1 MHRTCSDD
9 QLPNANASTY
19 PAIAAAN
26 TGTVLRAA
34 VHVGYHGAVSY
45 SPPPSPPEFN
55 SLRGDPRS
63 SSFTRRGGIRGNGE
77 SDEDDVGGENGLRV
91 EHWKLERSEVIVNNE
106 EGMAASM
113 WSSSTGVDEAFNG
126 GGELMEALE
135 PFMIKTASPLLPPPN
150 PPSSLF
156 PSETSSF
163 YPSSFSFSSPSV
175 SYPCSYGY
183 DYSGFGSSAPAIT
196 TSDGCS
202 TSDTHMFSSQG
213 SSGFGF
219 EQPGCIGL
227 NQLTPTQINQIEVH
241 MNLPAGHG
249 MSSGLSSGPFQGQWA
264 QQQSHQG
271 QTVSF
276 LGPRGVPMK
285 QSASAPKPT
294 KLYRGVRQRH
304 WGKWVAEIRLPK
316 NRTRLWLGTFD
327 TAEEAALAYDKAAYQ
342 LRGDLARLNFPHL
355 RHNGSLIGGDFGEYK
370 PLHSSVDAKL
380 QAICKNLAQGKSI
393 DSKKSKGS
401 TSSSPKQPKV
411 KEEEAEEKS
420 KAVELGSDSSGSG
433 GASGESSPVS
443 DLTFPE
449 FTGEDSTWDM
459 CSDLHKF
466 PSYEIDWES
475 LSHLP

>member
-1 MHRTCSDD
+1 
-9 QLPNANASTY
+9 
-19 PAIAAAN
+19 
-26 TGTVLRAA
+26 
-34 VHVGYHGAVSY
+34 
-45 SPPPSPPEFN
+45 
-55 SLRGDPRS
+55 
-63 SSFTRRGGIRGNGE
+63 
-77 SDEDDVGGENGLRV
+77 
-91 EHWKLERSEVIVNNE
+91 
-106 EGMAASM
+106 MAASM

-135 PFMIKTASPLLPPPN
+135 PFMIKTASPLLPPPP

-175 SYPCSYGY
+175 SYPYGYGY
-183 DYSGFGSSAPAIT
+183 DYSGYGSSAPAIT

-227 NQLTPTQINQIEVH
+227 NQLTPTQINQIEVN

-249 MSSGLSSGPFQGQWA
+249 MSSGPFEGQWA
-264 QQQSHQG
+264 QQQSHQA

-411 KEEEAEEKS
+411 KEEEVEEKS
-420 KAVELGSDSSGSG
+420 KAAELGSDSSGSG

>member
-1 MHRTCSDD
+1 
-9 QLPNANASTY
+9 
-19 PAIAAAN
+19 
-26 TGTVLRAA
+26 
-34 VHVGYHGAVSY
+34 
-45 SPPPSPPEFN
+45 
-55 SLRGDPRS
+55 
-63 SSFTRRGGIRGNGE
+63 
-77 SDEDDVGGENGLRV
+77 
-91 EHWKLERSEVIVNNE
+91 
-106 EGMAASM
+106 MAASM

-175 SYPCSYGY
+175 SYPYGYGY

-249 MSSGLSSGPFQGQWA
+249 MSSGPFQGQWA

-271 QTVSF
+271 QT
-276 LGPRGVPMK
+276 
-285 QSASAPKPT
+285 
-294 KLYRGVRQRH
+294 
-304 WGKWVAEIRLPK
+304 
-316 NRTRLWLGTFD
+316 
-327 TAEEAALAYDKAAYQ
+327 
-342 LRGDLARLNFPHL
+342 
-355 RHNGSLIGGDFGEYK
+355 
-370 PLHSSVDAKL
+370 
-380 QAICKNLAQGKSI
+380 GKSI

-411 KEEEAEEKS
+411 KEEEVEEKS